1 MKKFILIVGILF
13 FTILTSCKPDAKK
26 AIDKAEEIAKE
37 YINFMLSEE
46 PAVENAKFIGYA
58 SPNTLVSSNTEYL
71 DYMGE
76 DACKILY
83 GTEDDNPLDVN
94 KAYNEKYGTTCYKN
108 FTPEIQSRVNTL
120 WENLKLADSTEL
132 WIHIVS
138 IGIVVA
144 VITLAVYTKGFFA
157 FRGL

>member
-1 MKKFILIVGILF
+1 MTNSSTVKQITVDDDEIICFSFIWRH
-13 FTILTSCKPDAKK
+13 
-26 AIDKAEEIAKE
+26 
-37 YINFMLSEE
+37 
-46 PAVENAKFIGYA
+46 IGYA

-76 DACKILY
+76 DACEILY
-83 GTEDDNPLDVN
+83 GTEGNNPLDVN
-94 KAYNEKYGTTCYKN
+94 EAYNEKYGTTCYKN

-144 VITLAVYTKGFFA
+144 VITLAVYTTYVKKKRSRA
-157 FRGL
+157 YRLRDKQARLAKQAK